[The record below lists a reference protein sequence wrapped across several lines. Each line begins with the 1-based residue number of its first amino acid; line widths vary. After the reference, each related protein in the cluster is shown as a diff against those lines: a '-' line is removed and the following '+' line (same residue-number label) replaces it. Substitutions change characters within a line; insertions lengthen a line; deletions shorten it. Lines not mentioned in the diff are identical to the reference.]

1 MITAIGI
8 FICGA
13 AVGLLISLA
22 SEHTILSEKMAEI
35 RALKAE
41 RDGLLEIIRTNKN
54 PPVKVEHISAA
65 AAPNMA
71 RWVKLIKGDPQ

>member
-1 MITAIGI
+1 MITGIGI
-8 FICGA
+8 IICGA
-13 AVGLLISLA
+13 AVGLLA
-22 SEHTILSEKMAEI
+22 SVAIDLTLLSKKMAEI

-41 RDGLLEIIRTNKN
+41 RDRLLEIIRTNKT